1 MEIKYY
7 LCTVNTKAITKKHS
21 WEVRE
26 RAFRIWQQTPHQV
39 APMSDAQHVCQSC
52 GTKFQGNYCPRCG
65 QSAKVG
71 RFSFKKA
78 FMLFLDIWGVG
89 NRGMFRSIRDLMLRP
104 GYMIRDY
111 VSGRQS
117 AYFPPFKMFFI
128 LATFS
133 LLLSHGIDLSLEN
146 EPQKADTNSEKVV
159 PDSITFN
166 GRNIAVDEWEKSD
179 SIVIDGGKIAKG
191 EGEVPNEFTV
201 NGKKIETKTIR
212 FFQKIPRAIM
222 ALEEKSPSLFAFL
235 LLVLISA
242 PLYLFLRRCP
252 AVPDLRY
259 SEHLVALVYTS
270 NMYTLYQMLAVIV
283 PIASGLIKLVAV
295 FMIFV
300 ALQQFTGYTK
310 RRLLGYFALT
320 LLICFVFALIIGGI
334 ALAIVLLYA

>member
-1 MEIKYY
+1 MTPTDGQTVMGKNEISK
-7 LCTVNTKAITKKHS
+7 
-21 WEVRE
+21 WEVRK
-26 RAFRIWQQTPHQV
+26 RAFRIWQQKPHEV
-39 APMSDAQHVCQSC
+39 APISDTLHVCQSC
-52 GTKFQGNYCPRCG
+52 GTEFHGNYCPRCG

-78 FMLFLDIWGVG
+78 FLLFLDIWGVG

-133 LLLSHGIDLSLEN
+133 LLLSHGIDLSLED
-146 EPQKADTNSEKVV
+146 EPQKADANSEKVV

-166 GRNIAVDEWEKSD
+166 GRKIAVDEWEKTD
-179 SIVIDGGKIAKG
+179 SIDIDGSKIAKG
-191 EGEVPNEFTV
+191 EGEVPNGITL
-201 NGKKIETKTIR
+201 NGKKIETKTIQ
-212 FFQKIPRAIM
+212 FFQKIPRMVM
-222 ALEEKSPSLFAFL
+222 ALEKKSPSLFAFL

-270 NMYTLYQMLAVIV
+270 NMYTLYQMLANVL
-283 PIASGLIKLVAV
+283 PIGSGLIRLAAV

-310 RRLLGYFALT
+310 RRLLGY
-320 LLICFVFALIIGGI
+320 I
-334 ALAIVLLYA
+334 ALVLLFCLVLVILIAIFVIALLYFSA